1 MKDLQKL
8 FAIQAQNKE
17 KTLPEGTQTEYFK
30 VPYLDHNGEKK
41 EVNACIYFPEGKK
54 PYPLVYVS
62 HYKITPDA
70 AELAGYLKEGWAVA
84 CQYEEKD
91 PNEELTRDGLVSNS
105 AVIWNLR
112 NRPEIDE
119 TRIAITGGSAGGY
132 MGMMLSALHLTGCA
146 TIVRGAFSNVYFNF
160 KHYAPYTASFNMGT
174 FLKLKQEGET
184 DLMKLLSK
192 LPIPFA
198 IVFNTFGTGTN
209 PELDARLGD
218 LETAKAVSPTMLA
231 GCLSNPLLETHNTS
245 DILVP
250 VDQITRSFT
259 YPHVGSDLPS
269 DYKIHLNDFEMPEE
283 LNKSFVEMLPEGS
296 YTERLLPL
304 VPEGETEDLPFD
316 EKPFQIDIYDEKEP
330 QSYGSHGTGLPQGY
344 ASDIAYLKRYMKDGN
359 VSQFLTKEKAVLLLE
374 RYAGISMQLPAHDGN
389 PDIYGSRDIYQKE
402 VTEEL
407 LSYAVSHPEEDICE
421 KLMEAARTRAE
432 LKKAAEKCCEQIRKA
447 AR

>member
-17 KTLPEGTQTEYFK
+17 EKLPDGVKTEYFK
-30 VPYLDHNGEKK
+30 VPYLDHNGERK
-41 EVNACIYFPEGKK
+41 EVNACIYIPETKK

-70 AELAGYLKEGWAVA
+70 AELAGYLNEGWAVA

-91 PNEELTRDGLVSNS
+91 PNEEITRDGLVSNS
-105 AVIWNLR
+105 AVLWHLK
-112 NRPEIDE
+112 NRPEIDK

-132 MGMMLSALHLTGCA
+132 MGMMLSILHLTGCC
-146 TIVRGAFSNVYFNF
+146 TVVRGAFVNVSFNF
-160 KHYAPYTASFNMGT
+160 KYYAPYTAEFNMPALLGM
-174 FLKLKQEGET
+174 KEEECV
-184 DLMKLLSK
+184 DLLTMLSK

-198 IVFNTFGTGTN
+198 AVFNTFRT
-209 PELDARLGD
+209 PEMEERLSD
-218 LETAKAVSPTMLA
+218 IRTAKAVSPSMLA
-231 GCLSNPLLETHNTS
+231 ACLSNPSLETHNTS

-269 DYKIHLNDFEMPEE
+269 DYKIHLNDFDLPEE
-283 LNKSFVEMLPEGS
+283 MNKTFVEMLPKDS

-304 VPEGETEDLPFD
+304 IPEGEVENLPFD
-316 EKPFQIDIYDEKEP
+316 EKPFQLDIYDEKEP

-344 ASDIAYLKRYMKDGN
+344 ASDIAFLKHYMEKGSA
-359 VSQFLTKEKAVLLLE
+359 SQFLTKEKAELLLE
-374 RYAGISMQLPAHDGN
+374 RYAGISIQLPAHEEN
-389 PDIYGSRDIYQKE
+389 SDIYGSGRIYQKE
-402 VTEEL
+402 VEEEL
-407 LSYAVSHPEEDICE
+407 VAYAASHPDENVCA
-421 KLMEAARTRAE
+421 KLSEVAQCRTELKEAAG
-432 LKKAAEKCCEQIRKA
+432 KCCEQIRND

>member
-1 MKDLQKL
+1 MKNLQKL

-17 KTLPEGTQTEYFK
+17 KKLPEGTKTEYFK
-30 VPYLDHNGEKK
+30 VPYLNHNGEKK
-41 EVNACIYFPEGKK
+41 EINACIYFPEGEK

-91 PNEELTRDGLVSNS
+91 LNEELTREGLVSNS
-105 AVIWNLR
+105 AVLWNLK
-112 NRPEIDE
+112 NRQDIDK

-132 MGMMLSALHLTGCA
+132 MGMMLSALHMTGCV
-146 TIVRGAFSNVYFNF
+146 TLVRGAVANTYFNF
-160 KHYAPYTASFNMGT
+160 KHYAPYTATFNRET

-184 DLMKLLSK
+184 NLMNLLSK

-218 LETAKAVSPTMLA
+218 LKIAKAVSPTMLA
-231 GCLSNPLLETHNTS
+231 NCLSNPLLETHNTS

-259 YPHVGSDLPS
+259 YPHVGNDLPS
-269 DYKIHLNDFEMPEE
+269 DYKIHLNDFDLPEE
-283 LNKSFVEMLPEGS
+283 LNKSFVEMLPAGS

-304 VPEGETEDLPFD
+304 VPEGEVEDLPFD

-344 ASDIAYLKRYMKDGN
+344 ASDIAYLKHYMKEGN
-359 VSQFLTKEKAVLLLE
+359 VSQFLTEGKTELLLE
-374 RYAGISMQLPAHDGN
+374 RYAGISIQLPAHDGN
-389 PDIYGSRDIYQKE
+389 PDIYGSREMYQKE

-407 LSYAVSHPEEDICE
+407 LSYAVSHPEEDICK
-421 KLMEAARTRAE
+421 KLMIAARSRME
-432 LKKAAEKCCEQIRKA
+432 LKAAAEKCCEQIRKA